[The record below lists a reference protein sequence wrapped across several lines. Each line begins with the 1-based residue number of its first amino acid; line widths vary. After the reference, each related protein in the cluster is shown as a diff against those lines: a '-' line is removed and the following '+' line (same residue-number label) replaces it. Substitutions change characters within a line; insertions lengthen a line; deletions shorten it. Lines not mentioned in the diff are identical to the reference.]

1 MALTYNNAV
10 RDLTIE
16 CEIVLASADPND
28 VERIQLTAA
37 DVISYSGN
45 GTIGSEGLPL
55 GSAEAASYTLVIDNI
70 RRDSNGEAV
79 GKKYVPEIFDNAEVR
94 ARIGI
99 EINGTIS
106 YSDFGV
112 WYVNDS
118 FAPEQGVTITLNGYD
133 ALATRFEAVFEDD
146 KNDYGGGKMNLARM
160 VQRACTA
167 AGIAFSGNAFPNST
181 LAIDKMPSWED
192 GTTLRQVLSYCA
204 ILAGGFV
211 RMSRKGQVE
220 IVSYA
225 EGETYALGA
234 DLYQQFSATGG
245 SKFAFNAIEAMLKV
259 DSDEYSRFT
268 KHENISDNA
277 TNTIQIDYNPLL
289 NKDRLSLTLDVLDG
303 AALVF
308 EAGSVVWGGDPIV
321 VCGDRYE
328 ITDLEGKKH
337 VLLITQQSFQ
347 FDGGLSFTDTCV
359 LPSINT
365 VSSPTFS
372 TSTNMYDAN
381 GNLRVTHISGFG
393 QSVINATAGHIGQ
406 LTSDNIE
413 TDMLSAN
420 LISALNLMVGL
431 INATSL
437 KANSVTAN
445 QIAAETITSA
455 QIAAGAITADKIKA
469 GAIDADAIKAITAE
483 INRIVAGKITTAELY
498 SAMANITVLAAGTAT
513 FDKATVE
520 HLVANLFN
528 LTGQAVME
536 DVFIHN
542 LKIAYAQ
549 MVSASIGNLVLQSS
563 DGKYYQIDVSQSG
576 QVTASQVYPSA
587 AEEENGVFG
596 ETRPIIATQ
605 MTVDEMNASTIKAV
619 SMLVN
624 KIDAA
629 KIDTDELFAR
639 EAFITKLTTSKI
651 VGDKSLILIS
661 KSADDAKTAAEQAK
675 TTADTANANAA
686 SAQTAASDAASDA
699 SAAKTAAT
707 NAQGSAST
715 ASAAASNAATSA
727 SDAKKAADN
736 ASAVANEAKSDAKTA
751 TDIANAAKAT
761 ADTASSNAEDALRD
775 ATNAGTLAQK
785 AVDDL
790 GDIPNYVEIPEDG
803 SGVYV
808 KDIQG
813 ESVLKLNSGSVSIG
827 AVSGAAKGY
836 SQLTANY
843 VQFGNYQLRKSGDGG
858 LVFKLAEG

>member
-1 MALTYNNAV
+1 MALTYNKNI
-10 RDLTIE
+10 RDLSIKGTITLNTGAQ
-16 CEIVLASADPND
+16 IY
-28 VERIQLTAA
+28 LTA
-37 DVISYSGN
+37 DDIITYSFDSQ
-45 GTIGSEGLPL
+45 IGSEGLPL
-55 GSAEAASYTLVIDNI
+55 GSAESANFSLEISNVGRKYTP
-70 RRDSNGEAV
+70 AQ
-79 GKKYVPEIFDNAEVR
+79 FDNAEVHMFV
-94 ARIGI
+94 GI
-99 EINGTIS
+99 KTGADYV

-112 WYVNDS
+112 WYVENS
-118 FAPEQGVTITLNGYD
+118 SAPEQSVSISLSGYD
-133 ALATRFEAVFEDD
+133 ALATRFEAEFEDD
-146 KNDYGGGKMNLARM
+146 KSDYPCTIGDIVNI
-160 VQRACTA
+160 ACLA
-167 AGIAFSGNAFPNST
+167 AGIKLKTASFPNAALTVSN
-181 LAIDKMPSWED
+181 MPKWED
-192 GTTLRQVLSYCA
+192 GTTLRDVLSFCA
-204 ILAGGFV
+204 VCAGGYV
-211 RMSRKGQVE
+211 RIARNGQLE
-220 IVSYA
+220 IV
-225 EGETYALGA
+225 GFGDGQTYEL
-234 DLYQQFSATGG
+234 DPDMYQEFTLNGG
-245 SKFAFNAIEAMLKV
+245 TAFKFNAIEAMLKDDAEEYTRYAV
-259 DSDEYSRFT
+259 DGD
-268 KHENISDNA
+268 ISDNA
-277 TNTIQIDYNPLL
+277 TNTIQVEYNPLL
-289 NKDRLSLTLDVLDG
+289 TDSIMKRVVSELTGIEMDAGSLT
-303 AALVF
+303 
-308 EAGSVVWGGDPIV
+308 WCGDPSV
-321 VCGDRYE
+321 QC
-328 ITDLEGKKH
+328 TDYINVTMLNGEQHKIM
-337 VLLITQQSFQ
+337 VTSQSFT
-347 FDGGLSFTDTCV
+347 FDGGLSVTENCD
-359 LPSINT
+359 LPAINS
-365 VSSPTFS
+365 VSSPTYS
-372 TSTNMYDAN
+372 TSTNMYDAR
-381 GNLRVTHISGFG
+381 GNLKATRISGL
-393 QSVINATAGHIGQ
+393 STKVISATSAHFNNLTTDTAEIDV
-406 LTSDNIE
+406 LTSSLIH
-413 TDMLSAN
+413 AVN
-420 LISALNLMVGL
+420 LLAGKIDAK
-431 INATSL
+431 TL
-437 KANSVTAN
+437 KAESITA
-445 QIAAETITSA
+445 A

-469 GAIDADAIKAITAE
+469 GAIDADVIKAITAE
-483 INRIVAGKITTAELY
+483 INRIVAGQITTAELY

-513 FDKATVE
+513 FKRATVE

-528 LTGQAVME
+528 LTGSAVME

-661 KSADDAKTAAEQAK
+661 AAADDAKTAAEQAK

-686 SAQTAASDAASDA
+686 SAQTAASDAAESASAANTSASSAASDA

-736 ASAVANEAKSDAKTA
+736 ASAVANEAKSDAKAA

-761 ADTASSNAEDALRD
+761 ADTASNNAEDALRD
-775 ATNAGTLAQK
+775 ATNAGALAQE
-785 AVDDL
+785 AVKSI
-790 GDIPNYVEIPEDG
+790 GDIPNYVEIAKDG

-808 KDIQG
+808 RDIQG

-827 AVSGAAKGY
+827 AVSGGTDGY
-836 SQLTANY
+836 SQLAAKY